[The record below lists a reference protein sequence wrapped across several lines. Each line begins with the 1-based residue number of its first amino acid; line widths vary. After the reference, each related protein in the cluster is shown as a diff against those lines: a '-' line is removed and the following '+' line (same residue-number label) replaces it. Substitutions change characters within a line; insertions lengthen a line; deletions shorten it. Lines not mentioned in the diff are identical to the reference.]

1 MSVVR
6 VTFNLRLPRWLTSSQ
21 NSMSIPLEGPDDA
34 RVGTDLVAIAAQI
47 RNIGIQ
53 NGKGFSLLVV
63 PTAEGQSTAT
73 LAAGLATALRQLDGR
88 PVLVVEFSN
97 GRNNGTSASRTLIPT
112 YETALVSTMT
122 RDTLFEEKQMLH
134 FVKATLCNPSADP
147 VASASSDAFRSFLQ
161 AAEQRFGFV
170 LIEAPCPRSSME
182 SVLIAPWC
190 DGILLTVS
198 KSKSKMSDVR
208 RVAALMQRVKARIIG
223 YVYDLSPAPA
233 R

>member
-1 MSVVR
+1 MSV
-6 VTFNLRLPRWLTSSQ
+6 
-21 NSMSIPLEGPDDA
+21 PLEGLDDVRIGA
-34 RVGTDLVAIAAQI
+34 DLVAIAAQI
-47 RNIGIQ
+47 RNIGMQ
-53 NGKGFSLLVV
+53 HGKGFSLLVV

-73 LAAGLATALRQLDGR
+73 LAAGLAIALRQLDGR

-97 GRNNGTSASRTLIPT
+97 GRTSSSASHTLIPA

-134 FVKATLCNPSADP
+134 FVKATLCNPGADP
-147 VASASSDAFRSFLQ
+147 VASASSDAFRSFLK
-161 AAEQRFGFV
+161 AAEQRFGYV

-233 R
+233 RY